1 MIKLLKLNLRN
12 FKGIREFTLDT
23 NGGKSVSIYG
33 DNATGKTTI
42 FDAFLWLLFGKD
54 SQNKSDFIIKTLD
67 KNGNEIH
74 YLNHEV
80 EALLEV
86 SGEELS
92 LKKVFREKWQKK
104 RGSAKE
110 EFNGHTVDHFINE
123 VPVKEKEYKEKI
135 SHLIDEA
142 LFKLMTSPTYFNE
155 HLSWKERRRILLEI
169 CGDLSDQEVINSNSF
184 LSGLQDILGKRS
196 IEEHRKIV
204 AAKMKEIN
212 KELERI
218 PIRID
223 EVQRNMPDVS
233 EIDPEMLNRQ
243 LSMLYGS
250 IEKKQAELVRLQTG
264 GEIAV
269 KEKRLRELQT
279 EMLEIKNRLQADKL
293 EEISQINAKIAELKS
308 QLSEITQK
316 IEVRKYEVD
325 RGKAILA
332 DYQAEIN
339 RLRQEFV
346 QVNSQNLDFEE
357 GEICPTCGQPMPIEK
372 LEEAK
377 AEFNRNK
384 AVKLEEIKAKANEIT
399 EKGKELQAKLAKYV
413 AEGKKFREAQV
424 ATEIKVMKLEE
435 KAAKIKESLAADIN
449 DAEYI
454 QKRTEEIGL
463 KQEIA
468 QLQASSAE
476 AVAKVQAEINQLRQA
491 IAKLEAD
498 KAKLEQVK
506 HSNERI
512 KELAE
517 LEQKLTAEY
526 EQLEGQLFLTDEFIR
541 TKVNLLEEKINSKFQ
556 IARFKLF
563 EKQINGGI
571 NETCETLYDGVPYS
585 NLNNAARI
593 NVGLDIINTLSKHY
607 GFSAPIFIDNREAIT
622 KLLPTDNQVIS
633 LIVSAQDKVLR
644 VEVKEDKKELKEAV

>member
-92 LKKVFREKWQKK
+92 LKKVFREKWVKK

-243 LSMLYGS
+243 LSMLYGN

-269 KEKRLRELQT
+269 KEKRLRELQA
-279 EMLEIKNRLQADKL
+279 EMLEIKNKLQASKL
-293 EEISQINAKIAELKS
+293 EEISQINNKIAELKS
-308 QLSEITQK
+308 QLSEITQN
-316 IEVRKYEVD
+316 IEVRKYEVE

-384 AVKLEEIKAKANEIT
+384 AMRLKEIKAKAQEIT
-399 EKGKELQAKLAKYV
+399 EKGKELQAKLAKYI
-413 AEGKKFREAQV
+413 AEGKKFKEAQV
-424 ATEIKVMKLEE
+424 ATEMKVMKLE
-435 KAAKIKESLAADIN
+435 KIKESLAADIN

-526 EQLEGQLFLTDEFIR
+526 EQLEGELFLTDEFIR

-644 VEVKEDKKELKEAV
+644 VEVKEDKEDKKELKEAV